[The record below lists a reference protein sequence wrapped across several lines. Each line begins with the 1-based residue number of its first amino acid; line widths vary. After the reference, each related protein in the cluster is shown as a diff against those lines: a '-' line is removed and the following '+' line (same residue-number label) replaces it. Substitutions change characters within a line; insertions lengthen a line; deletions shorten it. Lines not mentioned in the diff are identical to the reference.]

1 MGNEVFR
8 YNVSTEVLIMN
19 ALQWKALKVKRA
31 LSASSRALRN
41 EDANRCGPNQSKY
54 TRVLFQELIV
64 HLLP

>member
-1 MGNEVFR
+1 MGKEVFR

-31 LSASSRALRN
+31 LSAFSHALRN
-41 EDANRCGPNQSKY
+41 EDANRCGPNHSKY

-64 HLLP
+64 HLRP